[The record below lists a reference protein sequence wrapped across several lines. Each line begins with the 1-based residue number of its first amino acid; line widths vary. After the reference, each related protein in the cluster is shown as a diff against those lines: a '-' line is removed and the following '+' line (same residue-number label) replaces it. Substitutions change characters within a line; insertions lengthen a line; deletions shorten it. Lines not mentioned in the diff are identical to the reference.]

1 MKLFGDGRVAL
12 RDDRSMAERLGWS
25 ARRRSCP
32 DPEAV
37 LVPRD
42 GDPRREPWVCPPWY
56 DPSAGLDALRRRHTG
71 GAWTYLASP
80 PGVERELRAMAQPR
94 PAGGWSVG
102 VIGLGRVGGVAATT
116 LAALPVRQSGV
127 RELVVYDVDAANL
140 ERWRLE
146 LGSIGMWRGRGA
158 LPAVRVASPETMF
171 AECDAVLFVATQAVP
186 PLGVQGE
193 VRLVQL
199 APNRA
204 ILRTCLD
211 HAAATAFGG
220 LLLVVSDPVDWLAQA
235 AFVDSNVDQRGA
247 FTGAGLP
254 PERIAG
260 LGLGVM
266 WARALAAARA
276 AGCETRVRARGAA
289 FGPHSVDVIAFD
301 DLVHPDHALST
312 AMTESARRCNY
323 HVRSQGFLPYVGPG
337 VSSVGLTLPRLLAGR
352 EAPAAAF
359 LDGIYFGA
367 PTRLDWGAYPTA
379 HRLGSAV
386 WAAVA
391 DLHARLRRL
400 APELGLA
407 CGPLQEDWQSTRPGT
422 RPGRR

>member
-1 MKLFGDGRVAL
+1 VKLFGDGRIAL
-12 RDDRSMAERLGWS
+12 RDDPRMAERLDWGQ
-25 ARRRSCP
+25 RRRSLP
-32 DPEAV
+32 DPEAI

-42 GDPRREPWVCPPWY
+42 GDPRCEPWVCPPWF
-56 DPSAGLDALRRRHTG
+56 DPSAGVEALRRRQRG
-71 GAWTYLASP
+71 GAWTYLATPS
-80 PGVERELRAMAQPR
+80 GVERELHAMASPR

-116 LAALPVRQSGV
+116 LASLPVRQSGV
-127 RELVVYDVDAANL
+127 RELVLFDVDAANL

-146 LGSIGMWRGRGA
+146 LGSIGLWRGRGA
-158 LPAVRVASPETMF
+158 LPSVRVASPETMF
-171 AECDAVLFVATQAVP
+171 AECDAVLFVATQTVP

-211 HAAATAFGG
+211 HAVVAGFGG
-220 LLLVVSDPVDWLAQA
+220 LFLVVSDPVDWLAQA
-235 AFVDSNVDQRGA
+235 AFVDSNTDARGG

-301 DLVHPDHALST
+301 DLVDADPELSA

-359 LDGIYFGA
+359 LDGIFFGA
-367 PTRLDWGAYPTA
+367 PTRLDWGAHPTP

-386 WAAVA
+386 WPAVA
-391 DLHARLRRL
+391 DLHARLRRQ
-400 APELGLA
+400 APDLGLA
-407 CGPLQEDWQSTRPGT
+407 PGLLAF
-422 RPGRR
+422 